1 MALDSA
7 SSAIG
12 ASHILR
18 VRLVKTNVS
27 SILVS
32 SLCAC
37 NEYTYKHLPTCICCT
52 YMYMLYMYMT
62 YTCAIN
68 YGEHTLLH
76 CAQFVIMRV
85 FVCLQLSVNVR
96 MYMYNVTIHCFYK
109 FMNIQL
115 SVHYNTCVPH
125 QAYYT
130 PHSTFFWSYIVN

>member
-18 VRLVKTNVS
+18 VRLVMTNVS

-52 YMYMLYMYMT
+52 YMYMT

-68 YGEHTLLH
+68 YGEHSYCTVHNLSL
-76 CAQFVIMRV
+76 CMCLCVSAAQCQCTM
-85 FVCLQLSVNVR
+85 
-96 MYMYNVTIHCFYK
+96 H
-109 FMNIQL
+109 
-115 SVHYNTCVPH
+115 VHV
-125 QAYYT
+125 
-130 PHSTFFWSYIVN
+130 